1 MINGECKSCGDNSFY
16 STSDKKCACSTGF
29 FMIGGVC
36 TICDPKTK
44 YNGTDCVC
52 NLGYYGNRDKC

>member
-1 MINGECKSCGDNSFY
+1 MN
-16 STSDKKCACSTGF
+16 DKKCACSTGF